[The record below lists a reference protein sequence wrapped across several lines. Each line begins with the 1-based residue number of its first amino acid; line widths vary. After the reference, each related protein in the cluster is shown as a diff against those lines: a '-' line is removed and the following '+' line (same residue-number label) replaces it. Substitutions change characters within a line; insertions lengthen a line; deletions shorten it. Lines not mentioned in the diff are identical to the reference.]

1 MECLLNRL
9 RGMALP
15 AVNETTVTLGQ
26 KPIDEVTAADLH
38 VLRRDWTL
46 NTKGARGGTTGPT
59 RALKRLRHFYN
70 WAIEQGH
77 TTTSPFKR
85 GHVNTVHFAKEPGR
99 TRRLE
104 GDEEKR
110 LLKHAVS
117 PLMRAL
123 ITAALETGCR
133 VGELLALTWADVKWD
148 DNLLL
153 LPAAITK
160 TREARGVPISQ
171 NLKAVLDLRRHA
183 PDGTDHAASA
193 RVFGNECAESVRY
206 WRVREDWRLTCEAAG
221 VHGVNFHDLRRT
233 SASMLRMSGAPDH
246 VVAAW
251 LGHSNISTTSRYL
264 RASNADLQKQLKAF
278 EAHRATK
285 PNTAQ
290 RKRRKDSHTVRTR
303 RRSAPPLT
311 TPTNPSKSVN

>member
-1 MECLLNRL
+1 MPRIKLRGLFKRCGHAERAWLTCADPWWFRFHHGGKEHRFSLNKEEGKPSGYVISKDEARLLQRKYQTQIEAGTFRQPPAATPGDARLTVNDLLDRYLEAHVRVPERSKASQVVMECLLNRL
-9 RGMALP
+9 RGMHLP
-15 AVNETTVTLGQ
+15 AAGGTTITLAQ

-46 NTKGARGGTTGPT
+46 KAKAARGGQTGPT

-70 WAIEQGH
+70 WAIEQGY

-110 LLKHAVS
+110 LLKHAAS

-183 PDGTDHAASA
+183 PDGTEHDAPGH
-193 RVFGNECAESVRY
+193 VFGNECAEPVS
-206 WRVREDWRLTCEAAG
+206 
-221 VHGVNFHDLRRT
+221 
-233 SASMLRMSGAPDH
+233 
-246 VVAAW
+246 
-251 LGHSNISTTSRYL
+251 
-264 RASNADLQKQLKAF
+264 
-278 EAHRATK
+278 
-285 PNTAQ
+285 
-290 RKRRKDSHTVRTR
+290 
-303 RRSAPPLT
+303 
-311 TPTNPSKSVN
+311 